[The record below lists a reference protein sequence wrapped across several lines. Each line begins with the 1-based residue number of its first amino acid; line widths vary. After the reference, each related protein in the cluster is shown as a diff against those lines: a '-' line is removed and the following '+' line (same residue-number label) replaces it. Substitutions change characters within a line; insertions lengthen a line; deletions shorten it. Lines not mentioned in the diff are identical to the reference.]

1 LTLNL
6 LKFDVT
12 KIKQSVISVAFKT
25 PLKARLEICIDK
37 TSHQHI
43 PDEYIGFTPSC
54 PPTFCNKI
62 APMVIVSIFRRPE
75 SDLHGHFVW
84 QLTVQLA

>member
-6 LKFDVT
+6 LNFDVK

-25 PLKARLEICIDK
+25 PLEARLGICIDK
-37 TSHQHI
+37 TSHQHR
-43 PDEYIGFTPSC
+43 PDEYIGFTPSW

-62 APMVIVSIFRRPE
+62 APMP
-75 SDLHGHFVW
+75 
-84 QLTVQLA
+84 TM